1 MHDLALP
8 TEPMLTQILQ
18 APDHAALRTLAAGM
32 PRLQMQWVDQGAT
45 GDQVGQRISA
55 FSDALTRRAIEL
67 AETELGPAPMGFAW
81 VACGSQGRCEQTV
94 HTDQDNALILARPP
108 TAAERDHFHRLAE
121 RVTGDLDSC
130 GLHLCIGGVMARNE
144 DWQQPV
150 AVWQRY
156 FLDWIRSPALKSV
169 MLAQN
174 FLDLRTIH
182 GDPSLLR
189 AVRERVTPEAR
200 NSTWFIS
207 TMARE
212 ALKDSPP
219 RSPLWRLG
227 LRCPAFWFTRAR
239 PLDLKRRG
247 IMPIVSLARLLA
259 VAHGLA
265 ELHTRERLEAT
276 IRLGTISPSAG
287 EELIRA
293 WDLITT
299 LRVRQHA
306 RLIRAKRPL
315 DNRVESGEFSADER
329 KRLCRAF
336 AQVRFMQRSIGRHY
350 LGGLPT

>member
-1 MHDLALP
+1 
-8 TEPMLTQILQ
+8 
-18 APDHAALRTLAAGM
+18 
-32 PRLQMQWVDQGAT
+32 
-45 GDQVGQRISA
+45 
-55 FSDALTRRAIEL
+55 
-67 AETELGPAPMGFAW
+67 
-81 VACGSQGRCEQTV
+81 
-94 HTDQDNALILARPP
+94 
-108 TAAERDHFHRLAE
+108 
-121 RVTGDLDSC
+121 
-130 GLHLCIGGVMARNE
+130 
-144 DWQQPV
+144 
-150 AVWQRY
+150 
-156 FLDWIRSPALKSV
+156 
-169 MLAQN
+169 
-174 FLDLRTIH
+174 
-182 GDPSLLR
+182 
-189 AVRERVTPEAR
+189 
-200 NSTWFIS
+200 
-207 TMARE
+207 MARE

-259 VAHGLA
+259 VAHGLP